1 MDGTYR
7 LVPKIDMGPFAAENV
22 INDIQI
28 RQGKWISLLAQT
40 SEAKPTEEAVE
51 TAKAESDTDISEQ
64 SAIPW
69 KTVLLL
75 VVLGVLLVVILV
87 VVPRSRTSR

>member
-1 MDGTYR
+1 

-22 INDIQI
+22 INEIQI

-40 SEAKPTEEAVE
+40 SEAEPTEEAVE
-51 TAKAESDTDISEQ
+51 TATAESDTDISEQ

-69 KTVLLL
+69 KTLLLL
-75 VVLGVLLVVILV
+75 VVLGVLIIVILV
-87 VVPRSRTSR
+87 VVARGRTSQ